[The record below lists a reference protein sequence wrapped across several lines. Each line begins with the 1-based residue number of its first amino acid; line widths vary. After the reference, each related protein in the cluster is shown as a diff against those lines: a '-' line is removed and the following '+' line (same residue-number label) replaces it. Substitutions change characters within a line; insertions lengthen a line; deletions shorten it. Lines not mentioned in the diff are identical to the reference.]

1 MIISKKGRCIKI
13 KNKIIA
19 YGGAFNPPLNS
30 HFSIAEQVLNQFEE
44 VKKIVFIPVN
54 NNYKKSGL
62 IDAKHRFNMIKLV
75 VEKND
80 KFEVSNMDMN
90 EKRSLYT
97 IETLENMQEKYP
109 NDEICF
115 LCGSDNLKEINTW
128 KFGEKLISKYK
139 IIVAERDTDLID
151 DIIKNDALLNC
162 YKKNI
167 IKLKGDIKFN
177 FSSTYV
183 RTQLKKR
190 KCIRYL
196 LPDEV
201 FYYIKDNR
209 LYIN

>member
-1 MIISKKGRCIKI
+1 MIISKKRRCIKI

-128 KFGEKLISKYK
+128 KLGAKLISKYK

-209 LYIN
+209 LYIY

>member
-1 MIISKKGRCIKI
+1 
-13 KNKIIA
+13 
-19 YGGAFNPPLNS
+19 
-30 HFSIAEQVLNQFEE
+30 
-44 VKKIVFIPVN
+44 
-54 NNYKKSGL
+54 
-62 IDAKHRFNMIKLV
+62 MIKLV

-80 KFEVSNMDMN
+80 NFEVSNMDMQ

-97 IETLENMQEKYP
+97 METLEKVQEKYP

-128 KFGEKLISKYK
+128 KLGEKLISKYK
-139 IIVAERDTDLID
+139 IIVAERDTDLIE
-151 DIIKNDALLNC
+151 DIIKNDVLLNC
-162 YKKNI
+162 FKENI

-183 RTQLKKR
+183 RAQLKKG
-190 KCIRYL
+190 KSVRYL
-196 LPDEV
+196 LPDDV